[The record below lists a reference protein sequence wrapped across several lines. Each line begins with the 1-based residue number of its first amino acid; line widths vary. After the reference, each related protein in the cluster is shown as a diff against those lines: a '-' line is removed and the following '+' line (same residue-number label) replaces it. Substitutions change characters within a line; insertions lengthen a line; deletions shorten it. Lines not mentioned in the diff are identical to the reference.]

1 MLKKKK
7 VNEVMTKKVF
17 TTKPDEKVVFA
28 FEKLMK
34 HKITT
39 LPVLDSN
46 KKMVEIVTASDLE
59 YNIVLDN
66 YKLGTKVFSLMVK
79 NVASCKI

>member
-46 KKMVEIVTASDLE
+46 KKW
-59 YNIVLDN
+59 
-66 YKLGTKVFSLMVK
+66 
-79 NVASCKI
+79 